1 MLAAFVLYESASPW
15 SALSAISNPF
25 NLAAYA
31 LKTGYRPARQY
42 YFAGDKPAEL
52 ILEK

>member
-15 SALSAISNPF
+15 SVLSAISNPF

-31 LKTGYRPARQY
+31 LAKVIRRY
-42 YFAGDKPAEL
+42 YFAGNKPAEL
-52 ILEK
+52 ILER